1 MTETATD
8 NGPNA
13 LDEGLRLFAERQVE
27 RAHEAFRR
35 AHRKAVNDPRAM
47 SWYGVTLVLVERNS
61 NLGISLCDRAVR
73 LNGPSA
79 ELVLN
84 QARVHLALNQRERA
98 YKAVQRGM
106 GLWPDDVQL
115 RWAQEAMGW
124 RRRPVIPFLGR
135 RNVLNKYLGKLRH
148 KWRKHRSPPPEMN
161 PVTLGSPPH
170 EGAELPRS

>member
-1 MTETATD
+1 MSAIAT
-8 NGPNA
+8 NESLNA
-13 LDEGLRLFAERQVE
+13 FEDGLRLFAERQVE
-27 RAHEAFRR
+27 QAHEQFRK
-35 AHRKAVNDPRAM
+35 AHRKLVNDPRAM

-61 NLGISLCDRAVR
+61 NLAISYVDQAVR
-73 LNGPSA
+73 LAGPTP
-79 ELVLN
+79 ELILN

-106 GLWPDDVQL
+106 SLFADDVGL

-124 RRRPVIPFLGR
+124 RRRPVIPFLSR
-135 RNVLNKYLGKLRH
+135 RNFLNKHLGKLRH

-161 PVTLGSPPH
+161 PVTLGQPPH

>member
-8 NGPNA
+8 TPNA
-13 LDEGLRLFAERQVE
+13 FEEGLRLFAERQVE
-27 RAHEAFRR
+27 QAHEQFCR
-35 AHRKAVNDPRAM
+35 AHRKAANDMRAM

-61 NLGISLCDRAVR
+61 NLGVSYCDQAVR
-73 LNGPSA
+73 MNGPTP

-98 YKAVQRGM
+98 YKTVQRGM
-106 GLWPDDVQL
+106 SLWPGDEQL

-124 RRRPVIPFLGR
+124 RRRPVFPFLGR
-135 RNVLNKYLGKLRH
+135 RNILNKYLGKLRH
-148 KWRKHRSPPPEMN
+148 KWRKHRAPPPEMN
-161 PVTLGSPPH
+161 PVTLGMPPH